1 MAYLARKK
9 LPNRCAFCGTLNARV
24 TQVVDPNGKI
34 RRRLVCL
41 NKPCSRVNK

>member
-24 TQVVDPNGKI
+24 TQVVDPNGKCVEDLYVLI
-34 RRRLVCL
+34 NLVGG
-41 NKPCSRVNK
+41 